1 MNKYIIRYFKILLT
15 VFIIVLC
22 LFIIYLP
29 MWFRC
34 SNIIFNIMYGI
45 ITISLIMTILEYYI
59 DKIL

>member
-1 MNKYIIRYFKILLT
+1 MNKYIIKYFKILLT

-22 LFIIYLP
+22 LF
-29 MWFRC
+29 
-34 SNIIFNIMYGI
+34 IMYGI

>member
-22 LFIIYLP
+22 LFIIYLS
-29 MWFRC
+29 MWFGC

-45 ITISLIMTILEYYI
+45 ITISLMITILEYYI

>member
-1 MNKYIIRYFKILLT
+1 MNKYIIKYFKILLT
-15 VFIIVLC
+15 VFIIALC

-29 MWFRC
+29 MWFGC
-34 SNIIFNIMYGI
+34 TYIIFNIMYGI